1 LKGRIYVL
9 RDERPQVTLNLHFQL
24 VCCNWLAQNML
35 ARRASKIDCSTLFI
49 PIFVLGIFWLQ
60 VLAETPPRPKR
71 CGEFCSFEHI
81 EGYVGPLD
89 TTKNLQDAL
98 NRLSY
103 KREIVVA
110 HHAQLDFVY
119 QMVHRWQRFG
129 YGHVLMVFPDH
140 VLCHRLEGAF
150 TKLGCGWYEDHNDMA
165 WIVNQGGGCKGCT
178 DKWLIHYTGA
188 RAVRMGYN
196 VLVADADTMP
206 LYDFYGMIHSPPY
219 NNVTLFNQ
227 REGNFNVNGGMYY
240 IQNAARD
247 GPVAYVLYDHILK
260 NVRWFE
266 DVTALRRG
274 IGLRGDDSS
283 TGIND
288 GFLCNDQFSLSDSVH
303 GAITGRPQVFECVF
317 WFHPRRPDWE
327 KLHLTMYSK
336 TGPEGGEGFG
346 PYSTITVPVP
356 EPLRRGAGGALQ
368 GQMVTAQLRIPH
380 ARGEW
385 PSERGGYPFSLQL
398 GPLAKHVMEIFR
410 EAGGDAAPFPDP
422 WDTASAAAADA
433 VPPEKFAY
441 FPPWIANTH
450 SLGPENNGNDGW
462 YNDHLTGEVPAAI
475 SHLHAGLTSGDFTKI
490 VHFAVE
496 VPYGWDFDVALRVA
510 PQTAPYLGTEVHG
523 RVPPL
528 LAIAPGVMHRG
539 LTQGD
544 FAAMMEGLM
553 RLALV
558 LNRAVVWPWV
568 PCEAPFLR
576 KAGATYD
583 PVVSGHKIPW
593 SDYIDTTAAIPN
605 GPETISLKD
614 GLRCL
619 VASVDKLSC
628 VRGGTRPGAPAS
640 APRGLLPHE
649 FDHWLATARKADTTH
664 VDLDP
669 TPKNTL
675 QDILQR
681 LGGSTAAGPPYPGA
695 PLPPLELIPTDLS
708 LLGTDPSLFSPMM
721 PVMWLRGPVVVPKLP
736 SPEHDRLYD
745 KIKSMCCVLHEKPSR
760 ECIDRPPG
768 AQMVPS

>member
-1 LKGRIYVL
+1 
-9 RDERPQVTLNLHFQL
+9 
-24 VCCNWLAQNML
+24 
-35 ARRASKIDCSTLFI
+35 
-49 PIFVLGIFWLQ
+49 
-60 VLAETPPRPKR
+60 
-71 CGEFCSFEHI
+71 
-81 EGYVGPLD
+81 
-89 TTKNLQDAL
+89 
-98 NRLSY
+98 
-103 KREIVVA
+103 
-110 HHAQLDFVY
+110 
-119 QMVHRWQRFG
+119 
-129 YGHVLMVFPDH
+129 
-140 VLCHRLEGAF
+140 
-150 TKLGCGWYEDHNDMA
+150 
-165 WIVNQGGGCKGCT
+165 
-178 DKWLIHYTGA
+178 
-188 RAVRMGYN
+188 
-196 VLVADADTMP
+196 
-206 LYDFYGMIHSPPY
+206 
-219 NNVTLFNQ
+219 
-227 REGNFNVNGGMYY
+227 
-240 IQNAARD
+240 
-247 GPVAYVLYDHILK
+247 
-260 NVRWFE
+260 
-266 DVTALRRG
+266 
-274 IGLRGDDSS
+274 
-283 TGIND
+283 
-288 GFLCNDQFSLSDSVH
+288 
-303 GAITGRPQVFECVF
+303 
-317 WFHPRRPDWE
+317 
-327 KLHLTMYSK
+327 MYSK

-605 GPETISLKD
+605 GPETISLKVCTHPCFCLSSPLSHP
-614 GLRCL
+614 LRL
-619 VASVDKLSC
+619 HPSFPPPPISADKHTQAHTHTYTHTLTRARSSSRLSFQH
-628 VRGGTRPGAPAS
+628 TS
-640 APRGLLPHE
+640 
-649 FDHWLATARKADTTH
+649 TT
-664 VDLDP
+664 P
-669 TPKNTL
+669 NKNG
-675 QDILQR
+675 R
-681 LGGSTAAGPPYPGA
+681 
-695 PLPPLELIPTDLS
+695 TD
-708 LLGTDPSLFSPMM
+708 F
-721 PVMWLRGPVVVPKLP
+721 VVW
-736 SPEHDRLYD
+736 
-745 KIKSMCCVLHEKPSR
+745 
-760 ECIDRPPG
+760 
-768 AQMVPS
+768 